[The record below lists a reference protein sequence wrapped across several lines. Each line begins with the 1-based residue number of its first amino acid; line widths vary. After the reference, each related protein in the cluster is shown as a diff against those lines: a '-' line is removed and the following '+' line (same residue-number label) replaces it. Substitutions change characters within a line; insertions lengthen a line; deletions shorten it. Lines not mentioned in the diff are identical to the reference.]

1 MRSASLG
8 LASLASLAFVALGLP
23 DGLLGVAWPSMRGS
37 FGLPLDALG
46 SLLVS
51 FTCGYVGSS
60 FTGGRLLA
68 RLGLGLLLVLSC
80 LATGLSLLGY
90 ASTSSWYIV
99 LALTFVA
106 GLGAG
111 GIDTGINTYAAT
123 HHGPRMLNWLHA
135 CYGIGAAG
143 GPVIMTAVLD
153 AQLPWQRGYAHVGV
167 AQVALA
173 ANFAMTLR
181 ARPVS
186 RGSDPKSAGEAPMSI
201 RSTLRLP
208 VMRWSILL
216 FFAYTGLELAVGAW
230 TFTLLTEGRG
240 VSMMTAGFAVSLFWA
255 ALTVGRVLGA
265 ALAGIVPVGVLIR
278 GSLLLFATGLAS
290 LSAGL
295 SFGLDLVGLVLAGAA
310 AGPVFPTLIATTP
323 ARVGKAHAG
332 NAVGFQV
339 AAAAIGQ
346 SSVPLVL
353 GVVGDRLGLEALA
366 AGLVAFGILVVI
378 IHGAVTRASPGVAKA
393 SEVLAPPCTS
403 SAAADS
409 RTAASREPSPTAHCR
424 PRSGTRG

>member
-8 LASLASLAFVALGLP
+8 LACVASLAFVALGLP
-23 DGLLGVAWPSMRGS
+23 DGLLGVAWPSMRAS

-46 SLLVS
+46 SLLAS

-90 ASTSSWYIV
+90 ATTSSWHIV
-99 LALTFVA
+99 LVLAFVA

-111 GIDTGINTYAAT
+111 GIDTGINTYAAA
-123 HHGPRMLNWLHA
+123 HHGSRMLNWLHA

-143 GPVIMTAVLD
+143 GPAIMTAVLD
-153 AQLPWQRGYAHVGV
+153 AQSPWQRGYAQVGV

-173 ANFAMTLR
+173 ATFAITLR
-181 ARPVS
+181 ARRAIRVS
-186 RGSDPKSAGEAPMSI
+186 DARSAGAASPSI

-216 FFAYTGLELAVGAW
+216 FFTYTGLELAVGAW

-240 VSMMTAGFAVSLFWA
+240 ISMITAGFSVSLFWA
-255 ALTVGRVLGA
+255 ALTGGRVLGA

-278 GSLLLFATGLAS
+278 GSLLMLAAGLAW
-290 LSAGL
+290 LSAGF
-295 SFGLDLVGLVLAGAA
+295 SFGLDLAGVLLAGAG

-332 NAVGFQV
+332 NAVGCQI

-346 SSVPLVL
+346 SLVPLLL
-353 GVVGDRLGLEALA
+353 GVIGDRFGLEALG
-366 AGLVAFGILVVI
+366 AGLVAVGIAVVVI
-378 IHGAVTRASPGVAKA
+378 HSAATRAGAPRATRPGR
-393 SEVLAPPCTS
+393 
-403 SAAADS
+403 DS
-409 RTAASREPSPTAHCR
+409 RAA
-424 PRSGTRG
+424 

>member
-23 DGLLGVAWPSMRGS
+23 DGLLGVAWPSMRAS

-46 SLLVS
+46 TLLVS

-60 FTGGRLLA
+60 VMGGRLLA
-68 RLGLGLLLVLSC
+68 RLGLGLVLVLSC

-90 ASTSSWYIV
+90 ASTSSWSIV
-99 LALTFVA
+99 VALGFVG

-123 HHGPRMLNWLHA
+123 RHGPAMLTWLHA

-143 GPVIMTAVLD
+143 GPAIMTAVLD
-153 AQLPWQRGYAHVGV
+153 AHLPWQRGYAHVGA

-173 ANFAMTLR
+173 AAFAMTLR
-181 ARPVS
+181 TLLVI
-186 RGSDPKSAGEAPMSI
+186 RGSDAGSGGEASGLI

-216 FFAYTGLELAVGAW
+216 FFTYTGLELAVGAW

-240 VSMMTAGFAVSLFWA
+240 ASMMTAGFSISLFWA
-255 ALTVGRVLGA
+255 ALTGGRILGA
-265 ALAGIVPVGVLIR
+265 ALAGIVPVATLIR
-278 GSLLLFATGLAS
+278 GSLLLLAAGLAW

-295 SFGLDLVGLVLAGAA
+295 SFGFDLVGLVMAGAG
-310 AGPVFPTLIATTP
+310 AGPVFPLLIATTP
-323 ARVGKAHAG
+323 ARVGSPHAG
-332 NAVGFQV
+332 NAVGLQI

-346 SSVPLVL
+346 ALVPSVL
-353 GVVGDRLGLEALA
+353 GVIGDRLGLEALA
-366 AGLVAFGILVVI
+366 AGLVTCGIGVVL
-378 IHGAVTRASPGVAKA
+378 IHGAVRRASP
-393 SEVLAPPCTS
+393 EVSGAAIC
-403 SAAADS
+403 SARA
-409 RTAASREPSPTAHCR
+409 C
-424 PRSGTRG
+424 